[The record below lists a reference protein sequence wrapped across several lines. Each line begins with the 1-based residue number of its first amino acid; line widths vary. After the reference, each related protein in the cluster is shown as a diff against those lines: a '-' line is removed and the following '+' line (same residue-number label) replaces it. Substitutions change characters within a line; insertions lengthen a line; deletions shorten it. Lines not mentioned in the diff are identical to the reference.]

1 MYFSDLSE
9 IKWSILPHYF
19 PCEKIFIYT
28 KEVII
33 YMKRVFSAQKEKIKC
48 IVYTL
53 KDDLDEE
60 IIREELTNCFI
71 QLPLVTVKFVSIYSD
86 IEG

>member
-1 MYFSDLSE
+1 
-9 IKWSILPHYF
+9 
-19 PCEKIFIYT
+19 
-28 KEVII
+28 
-33 YMKRVFSAQKEKIKC
+33 MKRVFSAQKEKIKC